1 MVNHQID
8 LSEITPIE
16 QLQFEPLD
24 IRFKKAHAIGVIL
37 SYLLLAALAL
47 LLLLCSEI
55 WPFIAAE
62 CVLCIAC
69 IINLLILKK
78 SYLFRG
84 YALRQH
90 DITYRKGIIFP
101 KTTTIPYSRIQQVS
115 VLQNPVSKYFH
126 LYEIVIENGAQSLQ
140 SLAIPGLGE
149 EKAMQIKGL
158 ITENLRNN
166 HD

>member
-1 MVNHQID
+1 MVNHQIN

-16 QLQFEPLD
+16 HLQFEPLD
-24 IRFKKAHAIGVIL
+24 IRFKSAYTIGVIL
-37 SYLLLAALAL
+37 RYLLLASLSL
-47 LLLLCSEI
+47 LLLLCPDI
-55 WPFIAAE
+55 WPCIAAE
-62 CVLCIAC
+62 CVLCISC

-78 SYLFRG
+78 IYLFRG
-84 YALRQH
+84 YALRQQ

-115 VLQNPVSKYFH
+115 VSQNPVSKFFH
-126 LYEIVIENGAQSLQ
+126 LYEIVVENGAQSLQ
-140 SLAIPGLGE
+140 SLAIPGLSE
-149 EKAMQIKGL
+149 EKAIQIKDV